1 MAGKSDCHSV
11 EKEEEKKMR
20 GLWMIRKGQASLAG
34 KSGGALVEA
43 CGFYLVEDGTESR
56 EKNALLSLQS
66 CLLLQKIPKCGKN
79 DSQRMLKCFLELPR
93 SLHRCTSPSQ
103 YF

>member
-34 KSGGALVEA
+34 KSGGALV
-43 CGFYLVEDGTESR
+43 
-56 EKNALLSLQS
+56 
-66 CLLLQKIPKCGKN
+66 
-79 DSQRMLKCFLELPR
+79 
-93 SLHRCTSPSQ
+93 
-103 YF
+103 